1 MFVDEIKLSVSSG
14 AGGPGSV
21 SFNNLNSKTKP
32 SGGSGGDG
40 GSVILQVNKEL
51 PDLSHI
57 MSNSSLKA
65 ENGGPG
71 NKNFQ
76 NGTSGE
82 NLIIEVPK
90 GTQVFIDDEMYA
102 DLHDNNSSYE
112 LITGSKGGRGNYELI
127 SKRNPNP
134 QICEQGIK
142 RKSLDVKLSYSL
154 YSDISIIGLPNAG
167 KSTLIQKLTNSKAKI
182 GDYEFTTTSPNIGVL
197 NNSEL
202 LITICDL
209 PGLLEGASDGVG
221 MGRRVLKHLR
231 NTKFIIYLIDP
242 INDKFNIS
250 SQISMLEN
258 ELFKFD
264 ENYQSIKK
272 LIVINKS
279 DQLSTTNEEY
289 LNISCLNENGI
300 DKLVSIIQEEFKED
314 LPFIYSDFHKIVLEQ
329 EDYFIEKIENQ
340 FICSGELV
348 TNMINISGNKDSVLD
363 EIFIRFEKSVLSR
376 EINEM
381 GAIDGDT
388 IVLGNLE
395 FEYKQ

>member
-40 GSVILQVNKEL
+40 GSVILRVNKEL

-82 NLIIEVPK
+82 DLIIEVPK
-90 GTQVFIDDEMYA
+90 GTQVFIDNEMYA

-112 LITGSKGGRGNYELI
+112 LLTGSKGGRGNYELT

-134 QICEQGIK
+134 QICEQGVK
-142 RKSLDVKLSYSL
+142 RKSIDVKLSYSL
-154 YSDISIIGLPNAG
+154 YSDISIVGLPNAG

-197 NNSEL
+197 NNSES

-242 INDKFNIS
+242 INEKFNIS
-250 SQISMLEN
+250 SQISMLED

-279 DQLSTTNEEY
+279 DKLSTPNEKY
-289 LNISCLNENGI
+289 LNISCLNDHGI
-300 DKLVSIIQEEFKED
+300 NKLVSRIQDVFQDD
-314 LPFIYSDFHKIVLEQ
+314 LPIIYSDFHKIVLDQ

-340 FICSGELV
+340 YICYGQLV

-363 EIFIRFEKSVLSR
+363 EIFIRFEKSVLSK
-376 EINEM
+376 EISEM

>member
-154 YSDISIIGLPNAG
+154 YSDISIVGLPNAG

-197 NNSEL
+197 NNSES

-242 INDKFNIS
+242 INEKFNIS
-250 SQISMLEN
+250 SQISMLED

-264 ENYQSIKK
+264 ENYQSIEK

-279 DQLSTTNEEY
+279 DKLTTLNEEY
-289 LNISCLNENGI
+289 LNISCLNEHGI
-300 DKLVSIIQEEFKED
+300 DKLVSKIQDVFQDD
-314 LPFIYSDFHKIVLEQ
+314 LPIIYSEFHKIVLEQ
-329 EDYFIEKIENQ
+329 DDYFIEKIENQ

-376 EINEM
+376 EISEM

>member
-82 NLIIEVPK
+82 DLIIEVPK
-90 GTQVFIDDEMYA
+90 GTQVFIDNEMYA

-134 QICEQGIK
+134 QICEQGVK

-154 YSDISIIGLPNAG
+154 YSDISIVGLPNAG

-197 NNSEL
+197 NNSESL
-202 LITICDL
+202 VTICDL

-314 LPFIYSDFHKIVLEQ
+314 LPIIYSDFHKIVLEQ

>member
-76 NGTSGE
+76 NGTSGK

-90 GTQVFIDDEMYA
+90 GTQVFIDNEMYA

-112 LITGSKGGRGNYELI
+112 LLTGSKGGRGNYELI

-154 YSDISIIGLPNAG
+154 YSDISIVGLPNAG

-197 NNSEL
+197 NNSESL
-202 LITICDL
+202 VTICDL

-242 INDKFNIS
+242 INEKFNIS
-250 SQISMLEN
+250 SQISMLED

-272 LIVINKS
+272 LVVINKS
-279 DQLSTTNEEY
+279 DKLSTPNEEY
-289 LNISCLNENGI
+289 LNISCLNEHGI
-300 DKLVSIIQEEFKED
+300 DKLVSRIQDVFQDD
-314 LPFIYSDFHKIVLEQ
+314 LPLIYSDFHKIVLEQ

-363 EIFIRFEKSVLSR
+363 EIFIRFEKSILSR

>member
-76 NGTSGE
+76 NGNSGE
-82 NLIIEVPK
+82 DLIIEVPK
-90 GTQVFIDDEMYA
+90 GTQVFIDNEMYA

-154 YSDISIIGLPNAG
+154 YSDISIVGLPNAG

-197 NNSEL
+197 NNSES

-242 INDKFNIS
+242 INEKFNIN
-250 SQISMLEN
+250 SQISMLED

-272 LIVINKS
+272 LVVINKS
-279 DQLSTTNEEY
+279 DKLSTPNEEY
-289 LNISCLNENGI
+289 LNISCLNEHGI
-300 DKLVSIIQEEFKED
+300 DKLVRRIQDVFQDD
-314 LPFIYSDFHKIVLEQ
+314 LPLIYSDFHKIVLEQ

-363 EIFIRFEKSVLSR
+363 EIFIRFEKSILSR
-376 EINEM
+376 EISEM

>member
-40 GSVILQVNKEL
+40 GNVILHVNEEL

-76 NGTSGE
+76 NGTSGQD
-82 NLIIEVPK
+82 LIIEVPN
-90 GTQVFIDDEMYA
+90 GTQVFIDNEMYA
-102 DLHDNNSSYE
+102 DLHDNNSTYE
-112 LITGSKGGRGNYELI
+112 LLGGSKGGRGNYELI

-134 QICEQGIK
+134 QICEQGVK
-142 RKSLDVKLSYSL
+142 RKSLDIKLSYSL
-154 YSDISIIGLPNAG
+154 YSDISIVGLPNAG
-167 KSTLIQKLTNSKAKI
+167 KSTLIQKLTNSRAKI

-197 NNSEL
+197 NNSES

-209 PGLLEGASDGVG
+209 PGLIKGASDGVG
-221 MGRRVLKHLR
+221 MGKRVLKHLR
-231 NTKFIIYLIDP
+231 NTKYIIYLIDP
-242 INDKFNIS
+242 INEKFNIN
-250 SQISMLEN
+250 SQISLLDE
-258 ELFKFD
+258 ELLKFD
-264 ENYQSIKK
+264 ANYQSIKK

-279 DQLSTTNEEY
+279 DKLSKPNEDY
-289 LNISCLNENGI
+289 MYISCLNENGI
-300 DKLVSIIQEEFKED
+300 DKLVSRIQKEFKAD
-314 LPFIYSDFHKIVLEQ
+314 LQIIYSEFHKIVLEQ
-329 EDYFIEKIENQ
+329 DDYFIEKKENQ

-363 EIFIRFEKSVLSR
+363 EILIRFEKSVLSKK
-376 EINEM
+376 INEM

-395 FEYKQ
+395 FEYKH

>member
-197 NNSEL
+197 NNSES

-242 INDKFNIS
+242 INEKFNIS
-250 SQISMLEN
+250 SQISMLED

-264 ENYQSIKK
+264 ENYQSIEK

-279 DQLSTTNEEY
+279 DKLTTPNEEY
-289 LNISCLNENGI
+289 LNISCLNEHGI
-300 DKLVSIIQEEFKED
+300 DKLVSKIQDVFQDD
-314 LPFIYSDFHKIVLEQ
+314 LPIIYSEFHKIVLEQ
-329 EDYFIEKIENQ
+329 DDYFIEKIENQ

-376 EINEM
+376 EISEM

>member
-90 GTQVFIDDEMYA
+90 GTQVFIDNEMYA

-197 NNSEL
+197 NNSES

-314 LPFIYSDFHKIVLEQ
+314 LPIIYSDFHKIVLEQ

>member
-1 MFVDEIKLSVSSG
+1 MFVDEINLSVSSG

-76 NGTSGE
+76 NGTSGK

-90 GTQVFIDDEMYA
+90 GTQVFIDNEMYA

-112 LITGSKGGRGNYELI
+112 LLTGSKGGRGNYELI

-134 QICEQGIK
+134 QICEQGVK
-142 RKSLDVKLSYSL
+142 RKLLDLKLSFSL
-154 YSDISIIGLPNAG
+154 YSDISIVGLPNAG
-167 KSTLIQKLTNSKAKI
+167 KSTLIQKITNSKAKI

-202 LITICDL
+202 LLTICDL
-209 PGLLEGASDGVG
+209 PGLLEGASEGVG

-242 INDKFNIS
+242 INEKFSIN
-250 SQISMLEN
+250 SQISMLED

-264 ENYQSIKK
+264 ENYQFIKK

-279 DQLSTTNEEY
+279 DQLSTTKEGY

-300 DKLVSIIQEEFKED
+300 DELVSRIQEEFQED
-314 LPFIYSDFHKIVLEQ
+314 LPIIYSEFHKIVLEQ

-340 FICSGELV
+340 YICTGELV
-348 TNMINISGNKDSVLD
+348 SNMVNISGNKDSVLD
-363 EIFIRFEKSVLSR
+363 EIFIRFENSVLSK

>member
-154 YSDISIIGLPNAG
+154 YSDISIVGLPNAG

-197 NNSEL
+197 NNSES

-209 PGLLEGASDGVG
+209 PGLLEGASGGVG

-242 INDKFNIS
+242 INEKFNIS

-279 DQLSTTNEEY
+279 DKLTTPNEEY
-289 LNISCLNENGI
+289 LNISCLNEHGI
-300 DKLVSIIQEEFKED
+300 DILVSKILDVFQDE
-314 LPFIYSDFHKIVLEQ
+314 LPIIYSEFHKIVLEQ
-329 EDYFIEKIENQ
+329 DDYFIEKIENQ

-376 EINEM
+376 EISEM

>member
-1 MFVDEIKLSVSSG
+1 MFVDEINLSVSSG

-90 GTQVFIDDEMYA
+90 GTQVFIDNEMYA

-134 QICEQGIK
+134 QICEQGVK
-142 RKSLDVKLSYSL
+142 RKVLDVKLSYSL
-154 YSDISIIGLPNAG
+154 YSDISIVGLPNAG

-197 NNSEL
+197 NNSESL
-202 LITICDL
+202 VTICDL

-242 INDKFNIS
+242 INEKFNIN
-250 SQISMLEN
+250 SQISMLED

-272 LIVINKS
+272 LVVINKS
-279 DQLSTTNEEY
+279 DKLSTPNEEY
-289 LNISCLNENGI
+289 LNISCLNEHGI
-300 DKLVSIIQEEFKED
+300 DKLVSRIQDVFQDD
-314 LPFIYSDFHKIVLEQ
+314 LPLIYSDFHKIVLEQ

-376 EINEM
+376 EISEM

>member
-1 MFVDEIKLSVSSG
+1 M
-14 AGGPGSV
+14 
-21 SFNNLNSKTKP
+21 
-32 SGGSGGDG
+32 
-40 GSVILQVNKEL
+40 QVNKEL

-76 NGTSGE
+76 NGNSGE
-82 NLIIEVPK
+82 DLIIEVPK
-90 GTQVFIDDEMYA
+90 GTQVFIDNEMYA
-102 DLHDNNSSYE
+102 DLHDNNSFYE

-154 YSDISIIGLPNAG
+154 YSDISIVGLPNAG

-197 NNSEL
+197 NNSES

-250 SQISMLEN
+250 SQILMLEN

-279 DQLSTTNEEY
+279 DQLSTPNEEY

-314 LPFIYSDFHKIVLEQ
+314 LPIIYSDFHKIVLEQ

-376 EINEM
+376 EINKM

>member
-1 MFVDEIKLSVSSG
+1 MFVDEINLSVSSG

-21 SFNNLNSKTKP
+21 NFNNLNSKTKP
-32 SGGSGGDG
+32 SGGSGGNG

-76 NGTSGE
+76 NGTSGK

-90 GTQVFIDDEMYA
+90 GTQVFIDNEMYA

-112 LITGSKGGRGNYELI
+112 LLTGSKGGRGNYELI

-134 QICEQGIK
+134 QICEQGVK
-142 RKSLDVKLSYSL
+142 RKLLNLKLSFSL
-154 YSDISIIGLPNAG
+154 YSDISIVGLPNAG
-167 KSTLIQKLTNSKAKI
+167 KSTLIQKITNSKAKI
-182 GDYEFTTTSPNIGVL
+182 GDYEFTTTIPNIGVL

-202 LITICDL
+202 LLTICDL
-209 PGLLEGASDGVG
+209 PGLLEGASEGVG

-242 INDKFNIS
+242 INEKFSIN
-250 SQISMLEN
+250 SQISMLDD

-264 ENYQSIKK
+264 ENYQLIKK

-279 DQLSTTNEEY
+279 DQLSTTKEGY
-289 LNISCLNENGI
+289 LYISCLNENGI
-300 DKLVSIIQEEFKED
+300 DELLSRIQEEFQED
-314 LPFIYSDFHKIVLEQ
+314 LPIIYSEFHKIVLEQ

-340 FICSGELV
+340 YICTGELV
-348 TNMINISGNKDSVLD
+348 SNMVNISGNKDSVLD
-363 EIFIRFEKSVLSR
+363 EIFIRFENSVLSKK
-376 EINEM
+376 INEM

>member
-154 YSDISIIGLPNAG
+154 YSDISIVGLPNAG

-197 NNSEL
+197 NNSES

-242 INDKFNIS
+242 INEKFNIS
-250 SQISMLEN
+250 SQISMLED

-272 LIVINKS
+272 LVVINKS
-279 DQLSTTNEEY
+279 DKLSTPNEEY
-289 LNISCLNENGI
+289 LNISCLNEHGI
-300 DKLVSIIQEEFKED
+300 DKLVSRIQDVFQDD
-314 LPFIYSDFHKIVLEQ
+314 LPLIYSDFHKIVLEQ

-363 EIFIRFEKSVLSR
+363 EIFIRFEKSILSR
-376 EINEM
+376 EISEM

>member
-154 YSDISIIGLPNAG
+154 YSDISIVGLPNAG

-197 NNSEL
+197 NNSES

-242 INDKFNIS
+242 INEKFNIS
-250 SQISMLEN
+250 SQISMLED

-279 DQLSTTNEEY
+279 DKLTTPNEEY
-289 LNISCLNENGI
+289 LNISCLNEHGI
-300 DKLVSIIQEEFKED
+300 EILVSKIQDVFQDD
-314 LPFIYSDFHKIVLEQ
+314 LPIIYSEFHKIVLEQ
-329 EDYFIEKIENQ
+329 DDYFIEKIENQ

-376 EINEM
+376 EISEM

>member
-90 GTQVFIDDEMYA
+90 GTQVFIDNKMYA

-154 YSDISIIGLPNAG
+154 YSDISIVGLPNAG

-197 NNSEL
+197 NNSES

-242 INDKFNIS
+242 INEKFNIN
-250 SQISMLEN
+250 SQISMLED

-272 LIVINKS
+272 LVVINKS
-279 DQLSTTNEEY
+279 DKLSTPNEEY
-289 LNISCLNENGI
+289 LNISCLNEHGI
-300 DKLVSIIQEEFKED
+300 DKLVSRIQDVFQDD
-314 LPFIYSDFHKIVLEQ
+314 LPLIYSDFHKIVLEQ

-363 EIFIRFEKSVLSR
+363 EIFIRFEKSILSR
-376 EINEM
+376 EISEM

>member
-90 GTQVFIDDEMYA
+90 GTQVFIDNEMYA

-154 YSDISIIGLPNAG
+154 YSDISIVGLPNAG

-197 NNSEL
+197 NHSESL
-202 LITICDL
+202 VTICDL

-242 INDKFNIS
+242 INEKYNIS
-250 SQISMLEN
+250 AQISMLED

-272 LIVINKS
+272 LVVINKS
-279 DQLSTTNEEY
+279 DKLSTPNEEY
-289 LNISCLNENGI
+289 LNISCLNEHGI
-300 DKLVSIIQEEFKED
+300 DKLVSRIRDVFQDD
-314 LPFIYSDFHKIVLEQ
+314 LPLVYSDFHKIVLEQ

-340 FICSGELV
+340 YICSGELV

-363 EIFIRFEKSVLSR
+363 EIFIRFEKSILSR
-376 EINEM
+376 EISEM

>member
-1 MFVDEIKLSVSSG
+1 MFVDEINLSVSSG

-76 NGTSGE
+76 NGTSGK

-90 GTQVFIDDEMYA
+90 GTQVFIDNEMYA

-112 LITGSKGGRGNYELI
+112 LLTGSKGGRGNYELI

-134 QICEQGIK
+134 QICEQGVK
-142 RKSLDVKLSYSL
+142 RKLLDLKLSFSL
-154 YSDISIIGLPNAG
+154 YSDISIVGLPNAG
-167 KSTLIQKLTNSKAKI
+167 KSTLIQKITNSKAKI
-182 GDYEFTTTSPNIGVL
+182 GDYEFTTTIPNIGVL

-202 LITICDL
+202 LLTICDL
-209 PGLLEGASDGVG
+209 PGLLEGASEGVG

-242 INDKFNIS
+242 INEKFSIN
-250 SQISMLEN
+250 SQISMLDD

-264 ENYQSIKK
+264 ENYQLIKK

-279 DQLSTTNEEY
+279 DQLSTTKEGY

-300 DKLVSIIQEEFKED
+300 DELISRIHEEFQED
-314 LPFIYSDFHKIVLEQ
+314 LPIIYSEFHKIVLEQ

-340 FICSGELV
+340 YICTGELV
-348 TNMINISGNKDSVLD
+348 SNMVNISGNKDSVLD
-363 EIFIRFEKSVLSR
+363 EIFFRFENSVLSK

>member
-1 MFVDEIKLSVSSG
+1 MFVDEINLSVSSG

-76 NGTSGE
+76 NGTSGK

-90 GTQVFIDDEMYA
+90 GTQVFIDNEMYA

-112 LITGSKGGRGNYELI
+112 LLTGSKGGRGNYELI

-134 QICEQGIK
+134 QICEQGVK
-142 RKSLDVKLSYSL
+142 RKLLDLKLSFSL
-154 YSDISIIGLPNAG
+154 YSDISIVGLPNAG
-167 KSTLIQKLTNSKAKI
+167 KSTLIQKITNSKAKI
-182 GDYEFTTTSPNIGVL
+182 GDYEFTTTIPNIGVL

-202 LITICDL
+202 LLTICDL
-209 PGLLEGASDGVG
+209 PGLLEGASEGVG

-242 INDKFNIS
+242 INEKFSIN
-250 SQISMLEN
+250 SQISMLED

-264 ENYQSIKK
+264 ENYQFIKK

-279 DQLSTTNEEY
+279 DQLSTTKEGY
-289 LNISCLNENGI
+289 LYISCLNDNGI
-300 DKLVSIIQEEFKED
+300 DELVSRIQEEFQED
-314 LPFIYSDFHKIVLEQ
+314 LPIIYSEFHKIVLKQ

-340 FICSGELV
+340 YICTGELV
-348 TNMINISGNKDSVLD
+348 SNMVNISGNKDSVLD
-363 EIFIRFEKSVLSR
+363 EIFIRFENSVLSK

>member
-1 MFVDEIKLSVSSG
+1 MFVDEINLSVSSG

-76 NGTSGE
+76 NGTSGK

-90 GTQVFIDDEMYA
+90 GTQVIIDNEMYA

-112 LITGSKGGRGNYELI
+112 LLTGSKGGRGNYELI

-134 QICEQGIK
+134 QICEQGVK
-142 RKSLDVKLSYSL
+142 RKLLNLKLSFSL
-154 YSDISIIGLPNAG
+154 YSDISIVGLPNAG
-167 KSTLIQKLTNSKAKI
+167 KSTLIQKITNSKAKI
-182 GDYEFTTTSPNIGVL
+182 GDYEFTTTIPNIGVL

-202 LITICDL
+202 LLTICDL
-209 PGLLEGASDGVG
+209 PGLLEGASEGVG

-242 INDKFNIS
+242 INEKFSIN
-250 SQISMLEN
+250 SQISMLDD

-264 ENYQSIKK
+264 ENYQLIKK

-279 DQLSTTNEEY
+279 DQLSTTKEGY
-289 LNISCLNENGI
+289 LYISCLNENGI
-300 DKLVSIIQEEFKED
+300 DELVSRIQEEFQED
-314 LPFIYSDFHKIVLEQ
+314 LPIIYSEFHKIVLEQ

-340 FICSGELV
+340 YICTGELV
-348 TNMINISGNKDSVLD
+348 SNMVNISGNKDSVLD
-363 EIFIRFEKSVLSR
+363 EIFIRFENSVLSK

>member
-1 MFVDEIKLSVSSG
+1 MFVDEINLSVSSG

-40 GSVILQVNKEL
+40 GSVIMQVNKEL

-82 NLIIEVPK
+82 NLVIEVPK
-90 GTQVFIDDEMYA
+90 GTQVFIDDEIYA
-102 DLHDNNSSYE
+102 DLHDDNSSYE
-112 LITGSKGGRGNYELI
+112 LLRGSKGGRGNYELI

-134 QICEQGIK
+134 QICEQGVK

-197 NNSEL
+197 NNSES

-242 INDKFNIS
+242 INEKFNIS

-264 ENYQSIKK
+264 ENYQSFKK

-279 DQLSTTNEEY
+279 DQLSITNAEY

-314 LPFIYSDFHKIVLEQ
+314 LPIIYSEFHKIVLEQ

>member
-32 SGGSGGDG
+32 SGGSGGTG
-40 GSVILQVNKEL
+40 GSVILHVNEEL

-76 NGTSGE
+76 NGTTGE

-90 GTQVFIDDEMYA
+90 GTQVFIDNQMYA
-102 DLHDNNSSYE
+102 DLHDNKSTYE
-112 LITGSKGGRGNYELI
+112 LIAGSKGGRGNYELI

-134 QICEQGIK
+134 QICEQGVK
-142 RKSLDVKLSYSL
+142 RKSLDIKLTYSI
-154 YSDISIIGLPNAG
+154 YSDISIVGLPNAG

-182 GDYEFTTTSPNIGVL
+182 GDYEFTTTSPNMGVL
-197 NNSEL
+197 NNSDEM
-202 LITICDL
+202 IIICDL
-209 PGLLEGASDGVG
+209 PGLIKGASDGVG

-242 INDKFNIS
+242 INEKFDIS
-250 SQISMLEN
+250 SQILMLDD

-264 ENYQSIKK
+264 ENYRSIKK

-279 DQLSTTNEEY
+279 DKLFTPNEKY
-289 LNISCLNENGI
+289 INISCLNENGI
-300 DKLVSIIQEEFKED
+300 DKLVSRIQKEFKND
-314 LPFIYSDFHKIVLEQ
+314 LPILYSEFHKIVLKQ
-329 EDYFIEKIENQ
+329 DDYFIEKIENQ
-340 FICSGELV
+340 FICTGELV

-363 EIFIRFEKSVLSR
+363 EIFFRFEKSVLSK

>member
-1 MFVDEIKLSVSSG
+1 MFVDEIKLSVSTG

-102 DLHDNNSSYE
+102 DLHDNNSSFE

-154 YSDISIIGLPNAG
+154 YSDISIVGLPNAG

-197 NNSEL
+197 NNSES

-231 NTKFIIYLIDP
+231 NTKFIIFLIDP
-242 INDKFNIS
+242 INEKFNIS
-250 SQISMLEN
+250 SQISMLED

-279 DQLSTTNEEY
+279 DKLTTPNEEY
-289 LNISCLNENGI
+289 LNISCFNEHGI
-300 DKLVSIIQEEFKED
+300 DVLVSKIQDVFQDD
-314 LPFIYSDFHKIVLEQ
+314 LPIIYSEFHKIVLEQ
-329 EDYFIEKIENQ
+329 DDYFIEKIENQ

-376 EINEM
+376 EISEM

>member
-82 NLIIEVPK
+82 DLIIEVPK

-154 YSDISIIGLPNAG
+154 YSDISIVGLPNAG

-197 NNSEL
+197 NNSES

-250 SQISMLEN
+250 SQISLLED

-279 DQLSTTNEEY
+279 DKLTTPNEEY
-289 LNISCLNENGI
+289 LNISCLNEHGI
-300 DKLVSIIQEEFKED
+300 EILVSKIQDVFQDD
-314 LPFIYSDFHKIVLEQ
+314 LPIIYSEFHKIVLEQ
-329 EDYFIEKIENQ
+329 DDYFIEKIENQ

-376 EINEM
+376 EISEM

>member
-154 YSDISIIGLPNAG
+154 YSDISIVGLPNAG

-197 NNSEL
+197 NNSES

-242 INDKFNIS
+242 INEKFNIS

-279 DQLSTTNEEY
+279 DKLTTPNEEY
-289 LNISCLNENGI
+289 LNISCLNEHGI
-300 DKLVSIIQEEFKED
+300 EILVSKIQDVFQDD
-314 LPFIYSDFHKIVLEQ
+314 LPIIYSEFHKIVLEQ
-329 EDYFIEKIENQ
+329 DDYFIEKIENQ

-376 EINEM
+376 EISEM

>member
-154 YSDISIIGLPNAG
+154 YSDISIVGLPNAG

-197 NNSEL
+197 NNSESL
-202 LITICDL
+202 VTICDL

-242 INDKFNIS
+242 INEKFNIS
-250 SQISMLEN
+250 SQISMLED

-279 DQLSTTNEEY
+279 DKLTTPNEEY
-289 LNISCLNENGI
+289 LNISCLNEHGI
-300 DKLVSIIQEEFKED
+300 EILVSKIQDVFQDD
-314 LPFIYSDFHKIVLEQ
+314 LPIIYSEFHKIVLEQ
-329 EDYFIEKIENQ
+329 DDYFIEKIENQ

-348 TNMINISGNKDSVLD
+348 TNMINISGNRESVLD

-376 EINEM
+376 EISEM

>member
-1 MFVDEIKLSVSSG
+1 MFVDEINLSVSSG

-76 NGTSGE
+76 NGTSGK

-90 GTQVFIDDEMYA
+90 GTQVFIDNEMYA

-112 LITGSKGGRGNYELI
+112 LLTGSKGGRGNYELI

-134 QICEQGIK
+134 QICEQGVK
-142 RKSLDVKLSYSL
+142 RKLLDLKLSFSL
-154 YSDISIIGLPNAG
+154 YSDISIVGLPNAG
-167 KSTLIQKLTNSKAKI
+167 KSTLIQKITNSKAKI
-182 GDYEFTTTSPNIGVL
+182 GDYEFTTTIPNIGVL

-202 LITICDL
+202 LLTICDL
-209 PGLLEGASDGVG
+209 PGLLEGASEGVG

-242 INDKFNIS
+242 INEKFSIN
-250 SQISMLEN
+250 SQISMLED

-264 ENYQSIKK
+264 ENYQFIKK

-279 DQLSTTNEEY
+279 DQLSSTKEGY

-300 DKLVSIIQEEFKED
+300 DELVSRIQEEFQED
-314 LPFIYSDFHKIVLEQ
+314 LPIIYSEFHKIVLEQ

-340 FICSGELV
+340 YICTGELV
-348 TNMINISGNKDSVLD
+348 SNMVNISGNKDSVLD
-363 EIFIRFEKSVLSR
+363 EIFIRFENSVLSK

>member
-14 AGGPGSV
+14 AGGPGSI

-40 GSVILQVNKEL
+40 GSIVLQVNKEL

-57 MSNSSLKA
+57 MSNNSLKA

-90 GTQVFIDDEMYA
+90 GTQIFIDDEMYA
-102 DLHDNNSSYE
+102 DLHDNNSSFE
-112 LITGSKGGRGNYELI
+112 LIAGSKGGRGNYELI

-142 RKSLDVKLSYSL
+142 RKSLDVKLSFSL
-154 YSDISIIGLPNAG
+154 YSDISIVGLPNAG

-197 NNSEL
+197 NNSES

-242 INDKFNIS
+242 VNDKFNIS

-289 LNISCLNENGI
+289 LDISCLNENGI

-314 LPFIYSDFHKIVLEQ
+314 LPIIYSDFHKIVLEQ

>member
-82 NLIIEVPK
+82 DLIIEVPK
-90 GTQVFIDDEMYA
+90 GTQVFIDNEMYA

-112 LITGSKGGRGNYELI
+112 LIAGSKGGRGNYELI

-134 QICEQGIK
+134 QICEQGVK

-154 YSDISIIGLPNAG
+154 YSDISIVGLPNAG

-197 NNSEL
+197 NNSES

-258 ELFKFD
+258 ELLKFD

-279 DQLSTTNEEY
+279 DQLSTTNEDY
-289 LNISCLNENGI
+289 LNISCLNEKGI

-314 LPFIYSDFHKIVLEQ
+314 LPIIYSDFHKIVLEQ

-340 FICSGELV
+340 FICYGELV
-348 TNMINISGNKDSVLD
+348 SNMINISGNKDSVLD

>member
-90 GTQVFIDDEMYA
+90 GTQVFIDNEMYA

-154 YSDISIIGLPNAG
+154 YSDISIVGLPNAG

-197 NNSEL
+197 NNSESL
-202 LITICDL
+202 VTICDL

-242 INDKFNIS
+242 INEKFNIS
-250 SQISMLEN
+250 SQISMLED

-264 ENYQSIKK
+264 ENYQSIEK

-279 DQLSTTNEEY
+279 DKLSTLNEEY
-289 LNISCLNENGI
+289 LNISCLNEHGI
-300 DKLVSIIQEEFKED
+300 DKLVSRIQDVFQDD
-314 LPFIYSDFHKIVLEQ
+314 LPLIYSDFHKIVLEQ

-363 EIFIRFEKSVLSR
+363 EIFIRFEKSILSR
-376 EINEM
+376 EISEM